1 MHSAMIHKAEC
12 TTEAAQLSYLL
23 LQFCDDLS
31 TNVRTEE
38 KIEFSFHGEFQN
50 DSSFQTGTESQKSG
64 IEYKC

>member
-1 MHSAMIHKAEC
+1 MIHKAEC
-12 TTEAAQLSYLL
+12 TTEAAQLYLL

-31 TNVRTEE
+31 ANVRTEE
-38 KIEFSFHGEFQN
+38 KIEFFFHGEFQN